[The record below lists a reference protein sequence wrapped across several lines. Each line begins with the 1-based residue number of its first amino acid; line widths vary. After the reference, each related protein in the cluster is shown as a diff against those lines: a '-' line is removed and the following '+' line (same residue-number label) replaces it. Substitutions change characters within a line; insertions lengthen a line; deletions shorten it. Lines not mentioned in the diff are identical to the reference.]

1 MALELRTLVS
11 TCRGVGQDVVMCEH
25 GAQGWLLTETKWPV
39 AVFHCSVNHAPVFPS
54 YVGHLTLP
62 KGWRLA
68 HDSSLRHSPP

>member
-54 YVGHLTLP
+54 YVVILHYLKAGGLP
-62 KGWRLA
+62 MI
-68 HDSSLRHSPP
+68 RH